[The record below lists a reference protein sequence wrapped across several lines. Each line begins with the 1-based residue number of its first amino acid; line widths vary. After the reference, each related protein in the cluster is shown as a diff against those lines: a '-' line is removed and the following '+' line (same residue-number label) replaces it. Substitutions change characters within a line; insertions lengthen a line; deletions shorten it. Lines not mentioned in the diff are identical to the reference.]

1 MGFIGKQPTPVPLTA
16 SDITDGIITSAKI
29 ADGTIATA
37 DIADDAVTAAK
48 ASGITSEPFRNIL
61 INGDM
66 NINQRGTVTGINTNT
81 YTLDR
86 WITEGDD
93 ATITV
98 SQDSTVP
105 TGMGFRNSLKIAV
118 TTANSSVA
126 ADEEQKI
133 GQRIEGRM
141 LQTLKYGTSSATTAT
156 LSFWVRS
163 NVTGTYAI
171 QFQDDDN
178 DKVQTKTYSI
188 SSADTWEKKTVTIAA
203 NTSNTLDN
211 DSNRSFRILWWLTA
225 GSNYTADASSSG
237 AWTARSSNID
247 TIAYGHNVNVMSST
261 SNTFYMTGCQFEIG
275 STASDFEFL
284 PHDVNLLRCQ
294 RYYYLHSDSV
304 ATNKPLGVGFY
315 YSSSYLGIAV
325 HYTTTMRTTPSVMS
339 PNATDYFKID
349 RNGGNDTFNSIA
361 LEIGSQNAMYCYNA
375 SQVSGTGGQSGY
387 VRTNNASSYL
397 AFDAEI

>member
-86 WITEGDD
+86 WTTEGDD

-98 SQDSTVP
+98 SQDTTVP

-163 NVTGTYAI
+163 NVTGTYSI

-225 GSNYTADASSSG
+225 GSNYTGDASSSG
-237 AWTARSSNID
+237 AWTARSSNLD

-284 PHDVNLLRCQ
+284 PHDVNLNRCF
-294 RYYYLHSDSV
+294 RYFYKKTAGNTYG
-304 ATNKPLGVGFY
+304 PLCQG
-315 YSSSYLGIAV
+315 
-325 HYTTTMRTTPSVMS
+325 MQ
-339 PNATDYFKID
+339 
-349 RNGGNDTFNSIA
+349 
-361 LEIGSQNAMYCYNA
+361 IGSSNVMTQGYHPIKMRSSPSLAIGGTWSCEHGTA
-375 SQVSGTGGQSGY
+375 SNTFALSGI
-387 VRTNNASSYL
+387 RTNDFAWSNEQAISSGDGTAAIVYASNDSNAFFTGS
-397 AFDAEI
+397 AEL

>member
-1 MGFIGKQPTPVPLTA
+1 MAIDKVTSA
-16 SDITDGIITSAKI
+16 AITDGTITSSDLAS
-29 ADGTIATA
+29 GTIQNQSAF
-37 DIADDAVTAAK
+37 K
-48 ASGITSEPFRNIL
+48 NIF

-66 NINQRGTVTGINTNT
+66 SIAQRGTSITGINSNT

-98 SQDSTVP
+98 SQDTTVP
-105 TGMGFRNSLKIAV
+105 TGSDAQGFRTSLKVAV
-118 TTANSSVA
+118 TSALSSVA
-126 ADEEQKI
+126 ADDEQKI
-133 GQRIEGRM
+133 GQRIEGQM
-141 LQTLKYGTSSATTAT
+141 LQTLKYGTSAAESAT

-163 NVTGTYAI
+163 SVTGTYAI

-178 DKVQTKTYSI
+178 DKVQTKTYTI

-211 DSNRSFRILWWLTA
+211 DKNRSFRVLWWLTA
-225 GSNYTADASSSG
+225 GSNFTGDASSSG
-237 AWTARSSNID
+237 AWTTRSSNLD

-261 SNTFYMTGCQFEIG
+261 SNTFYLTGCQFEVG
-275 STASDFEFL
+275 SSASDFEFL
-284 PHDVNLLRCQ
+284 PFDVNRNRCY
-294 RYYYLHSDSV
+294 RYYYLHTDSV
-304 ATNKPLGVGFY
+304 ATNKPIGVGFY
-315 YSSSYLGIAV
+315 YSGSYLGIAV
-325 HYTTTMRTTPSVMS
+325 HFPVSMRSTPSVTS

-349 RNGGNDTFNSIA
+349 RNNGADTFNSIA

-375 SQVSGTGGQSGY
+375 SQVSGTGGEAGY
-387 VRTNNASSYL
+387 VRTHNASSYL